1 MVVAFFDWRN
11 FRMNDNNFI
20 EELRQ
25 KREEYGV
32 TQTRLTVATFP
43 MREGK
48 RLIFACK
55 VKQSSSTYRGA
66 VTK

>member
-11 FRMNDNNFI
+11 LKMNDKNFI

-32 TQTRLTVATFP
+32 TQTRLAVACERAKKTSNDCP
-43 MREGK
+43 SDKM
-48 RLIFACK
+48 
-55 VKQSSSTYRGA
+55 
-66 VTK
+66 